1 MSDRAFR
8 GGIQKGTTASS
19 TESTKLD
26 NQLKRISLEFS
37 KMFPG
42 FNHGHSRTHR
52 LFEGIETGCVPDG
65 GIWFDNRG
73 AIRAAFEAKHQQ
85 NGGNAIERHAKNH
98 MICKAHRGERFQYV
112 TFMTGEGATP
122 NGVLE
127 LYAKTVMKCENNPR
141 WQELNTL
148 HHDGAS
154 FFLKVDGF
162 TDEEIRNVMEQ
173 VLG

>member
-1 MSDRAFR
+1 MSDHAFR

-26 NQLKRISLEFS
+26 NQLKRISIELS
-37 KMFPG
+37 KIYPG
-42 FNHGHSRTHR
+42 FNAGHTKKRK

-65 GIWFDNRG
+65 GIWFDDRG
-73 AIRAAFEAKHQQ
+73 NIRAAFEAKHQG
-85 NGGNAIERHAKNH
+85 NHGNAIERHAKNH

-154 FFLKVDGF
+154 FFLKVEGF
-162 TDEEIRNVMEQ
+162 TDEEIRNVMKQ